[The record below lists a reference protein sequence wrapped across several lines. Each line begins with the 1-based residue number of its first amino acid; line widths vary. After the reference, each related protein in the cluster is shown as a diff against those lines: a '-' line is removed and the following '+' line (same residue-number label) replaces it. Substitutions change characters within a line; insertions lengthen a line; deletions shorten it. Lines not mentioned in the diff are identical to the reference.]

1 MHVGQNNELFYFT
14 SECGLNSTVNYV
26 CNIIDTEI
34 MTGAQSK
41 LQDNTPRY
49 FSPPVQSKMTIDK
62 KNKCFETL
70 DRLLNPETG
79 YYAKTSCQLYTFKDT
94 KYLVLPLSFKL
105 NENGLATE

>member
-14 SECGLNSTVNYV
+14 SERGPDSTVNYV
-26 CNIIDTEI
+26 CNILDSET
-34 MTGAQSK
+34 MTCALSQ
-41 LQDNTPRY
+41 LQHNTTRY

-62 KNKCFETL
+62 ENKCFETL

-79 YYAKTSCQLYTFKDT
+79 YYAKTSCQLYAFKDT

-105 NENGLATE
+105 DEYGYPIE